1 MEGRWKEMFEEIKK
15 LNELLAQLIELTLQI
30 GTLATLIKYTL
41 LEIKEAVDKLL
52 KSDKK

>member
-1 MEGRWKEMFEEIKK
+1 MFEEIKK

-41 LEIKEAVDKLL
+41 IQIKEAVDKLL

>member
-1 MEGRWKEMFEEIKK
+1 MFEEIKK
-15 LNELLAQLIELTLQI
+15 LNELLAQLIELILQI
-30 GTLATLIKYTL
+30 GTLATLVKYTL